1 MSGGVLLRPVTIL
14 FVLGKKCLEAVVNLS
29 QFPENRN
36 QQNCHHEQQE
46 LDNQF
51 LACKGKK

>member
-14 FVLGKKCLEAVVNLS
+14 FVLGKKCFEAVVNLS

-36 QQNCHHEQQE
+36 QQNCDHEQQE
-46 LDNQF
+46 LDNHF